1 MNELAA
7 QTPVVAPSGAPDFLV
22 HNEGD
27 HVAVAVHDV
36 APGARTVVYMDS
48 DRESKIEAGEQIP
61 LGHKI
66 ALVALPG
73 ETKIVEYGVVVGIT
87 RQAVARGEM
96 VHVHN
101 MRSARWEA
109 SK

>member
-1 MNELAA
+1 MNETAA
-7 QTPVVAPSGAPDFLV
+7 ASPVVAPPGAPDFLV

-36 APGARTVVYMDS
+36 AAGNRRAVYMDS
-48 DRESKIEAGEQIP
+48 DRESGIEAVEPIP

-66 ALVALPG
+66 ALVALAS
-73 ETKIVEYGVVVGIT
+73 ETKIIEYGVVVGIT
-87 RQAVARGEM
+87 RLAVARGEM